1 MSKLKWKPGTM
12 LYPVPPVMVSCGD
25 MDNSNI
31 ITVAWTGIICTDPAM
46 TYVSIRKER
55 HSYDIIK
62 SKGEFVINLASSDL
76 VRIVDFCGVKSGRN
90 IDKFKECNLT
100 KEKATE
106 IDVPMIKECPISI
119 ECKVREIKELGT
131 HDMFM
136 AEILAVN
143 VDEKYLDETGRFDME
158 ACNLLA
164 YSHGQYYSLGQRLGK
179 FGFSVEKKRK
189 NKLKY
194 NSAL

>member
-12 LYPVPPVMVSCGD
+12 VYPLPPVMVSCGN
-25 MDNSNI
+25 MENSNI
-31 ITVAWTGIICTDPAM
+31 LTVAWTGIICTDPAM

-62 SKGEFVINLASSDL
+62 SSGEFVINLASADL
-76 VRIVDFCGVKSGRN
+76 ARTVDFCGVKSGRD

-100 KEKATE
+100 KEQGSE
-106 IDVPMIKECPISI
+106 ITVPMIKECPINI
-119 ECKVREIKELGT
+119 ECRVKEIKELGT

-164 YSHGQYYSLGQRLGK
+164 YSHGQYYALGERLGK
-179 FGFSVEKKRK
+179 FGFSVEKKK
-189 NKLKY
+189 NK
-194 NSAL
+194 

>member
-12 LYPVPPVMVSCGD
+12 IYPVPPVMVSCGD

-31 ITVAWTGIICTDPAM
+31 ITVAWTGIICTEPTM
-46 TYVSIRKER
+46 TYISIRKER
-55 HSYDIIK
+55 FSYDIIK

-76 VRIVDFCGVKSGRN
+76 ARVVDFCGVKSGKN

-100 KEKATE
+100 KEASTE
-106 IDVPMIKECPISI
+106 ISAPMIKECPISI
-119 ECKVREIKELGT
+119 ECRVKEIKELGT

-143 VDEKYLDETGRFDME
+143 VDDKYLDSTGRFDME
-158 ACNLLA
+158 ACDLLA
-164 YSHGQYYSLGQRLGK
+164 YSHGGYYSLGKKLGK
-179 FGFSVEKKRK
+179 FGFSVEKKK
-189 NKLKY
+189 Q
-194 NSAL
+194 

>member
-12 LYPVPPVMVSCGD
+12 IYPLPPALVSCGTI
-25 MDNSNI
+25 DNSNI
-31 ITVAWTGIICTDPAM
+31 LTVAWTGILCTDPAM

-55 HSYDIIK
+55 HSYNMIK
-62 SKGEFVINLASSDL
+62 DCGEFVINLASADL
-76 VRIVDFCGVKSGRN
+76 ARYVDYCGVKSGKN
-90 IDKFKECNLT
+90 VDKFKDCNFT
-100 KEKATE
+100 KEQGTE
-106 IDVPMIKECPISI
+106 TNVPMIKECPISI
-119 ECKVREIKELGT
+119 ECRVKEIRELGT

-164 YSHGQYYSLGQRLGK
+164 YSHGHYYKLGEKLGK
-179 FGFSVEKKRK
+179 FGFSVEKKGK
-189 NKLKY
+189 
-194 NSAL
+194 

>member
-12 LYPVPPVMVSCGD
+12 VYPVPPVMVSCGD
-25 MDNSNI
+25 MENSNI
-31 ITVAWTGIICTDPAM
+31 LTIAWTGIICTDPAM

-55 HSYDIIK
+55 FSYDIIK
-62 SKGEFVINLASSDL
+62 SKGEFVINLASGDL
-76 VRIVDFCGVKSGRN
+76 ARTVDYCGVRSGKD

-100 KEKATE
+100 KEAATE
-106 IDVPMIKECPISI
+106 VGCPMIKECPINI
-119 ECKVREIKELGT
+119 ECRVKEIKELGT

-143 VDEKYLDETGRFDME
+143 VDDKYLDETGRFDME

-164 YSHGQYYSLGQRLGK
+164 YSHGQYYSLGEKLGK
-179 FGFSVEKKRK
+179 FGFSVEKKNK
-189 NKLKY
+189 NK
-194 NSAL
+194 

>member
-12 LYPVPPVMVSCGD
+12 VYPLPPVMVSCGN
-25 MDNSNI
+25 MENSNI
-31 ITVAWTGIICTDPAM
+31 LTVAWTGIICTDPAM
-46 TYVSIRKER
+46 TYISIRKER

-62 SKGEFVINLASSDL
+62 SSGEFVINLASSDL
-76 VRIVDFCGVKSGRN
+76 ARTVDFCGVKSGRD
-90 IDKFKECNLT
+90 IDKFKECHLT
-100 KEKATE
+100 KEHGSE
-106 IDVPMIKECPISI
+106 VSVPMIKECPINI
-119 ECKVREIKELGT
+119 ECRVKEIKELGT

-164 YSHGQYYSLGQRLGK
+164 YSHGQYYTLGERLGK
-179 FGFSVEKKRK
+179 FGFSVEKKK
-189 NKLKY
+189 KK
-194 NSAL
+194 

>member
-12 LYPVPPVMVSCGD
+12 VYPLPPVMVSCGD
-25 MDNSNI
+25 IENSNI
-31 ITVAWTGIICTDPAM
+31 LTVAWTGIICTDPAM

-62 SKGEFVINLASSDL
+62 SSGEFVINLASADL
-76 VRIVDFCGVKSGRN
+76 ARSVDFCGVKSGRD

-100 KEKATE
+100 KEQGSE
-106 IDVPMIKECPISI
+106 VSVPMIKECPINI
-119 ECKVREIKELGT
+119 ECRVKEIKELGT
-131 HDMFM
+131 HDMFI

-143 VDEKYLDETGRFDME
+143 VDEKYLDKTGRFDME

-164 YSHGQYYSLGQRLGK
+164 YSHGQYYSLGERLGK
-179 FGFSVEKKRK
+179 FGFSVEKKK
-189 NKLKY
+189 NK
-194 NSAL
+194 

>member
-76 VRIVDFCGVKSGRN
+76 ARTVDFCGVKSGKN

-164 YSHGQYYSLGQRLGK
+164 YSHGQYYSLGERLGK
-179 FGFSVEKKRK
+179 FGFSVEKKK
-189 NKLKY
+189 
-194 NSAL
+194 

>member
-12 LYPVPPVMVSCGD
+12 VYPLPPVMVSCGD
-25 MDNSNI
+25 MENSNI
-31 ITVAWTGIICTDPAM
+31 LTIAWTGIICTDPAM

-55 HSYDIIK
+55 HSYNIIK
-62 SKGEFVINLASSDL
+62 SSGEFVINLASTNL
-76 VRIVDFCGVKSGRN
+76 ARAVDFCGVKSGKN

-100 KEKATE
+100 KEQCTE
-106 IDVPMIKECPISI
+106 VNAPMIKECPINI
-119 ECKVREIKELGT
+119 ECRVKEIKELGT

-143 VDEKYLDETGRFDME
+143 VDEKYLDATGRFDME

-164 YSHGQYYSLGQRLGK
+164 FSHGQYYSLGERLGK
-179 FGFSVEKKRK
+179 FGFSVEKKK
-189 NKLKY
+189 KK
-194 NSAL
+194 

>member
-12 LYPVPPVMVSCGD
+12 VYPLPPVMVSCGD
-25 MDNSNI
+25 MEHSNI
-31 ITVAWTGIICTDPAM
+31 LTVAWTGIICTDPAM
-46 TYVSIRKER
+46 TYISMRKER
-55 HSYDIIK
+55 YSYDIIK

-76 VRIVDFCGVKSGRN
+76 ARIVDFCGVKSGRN

-100 KEKATE
+100 KEPATE
-106 IDVPMIKECPISI
+106 VKAPMISQCPINI
-119 ECKVREIKELGT
+119 ECRVKEIKELGT

-164 YSHGQYYSLGQRLGK
+164 YSHGQYYSLGERLGK
-179 FGFSVEKKRK
+179 FGFSVEKK
-189 NKLKY
+189 NKDK
-194 NSAL
+194 

>member
-76 VRIVDFCGVKSGRN
+76 ARTVDFCGVKSGRN

-164 YSHGQYYSLGQRLGK
+164 YSHGQYYSLGERLGK
-179 FGFSVEKKRK
+179 FGFSVEKKK
-189 NKLKY
+189 
-194 NSAL
+194 

>member
-12 LYPVPPVMVSCGD
+12 VYPLPPVMVSCGNMED
-25 MDNSNI
+25 SNI
-31 ITVAWTGIICTDPAM
+31 LTVAWTGIICTDPAM

-55 HSYDIIK
+55 YSYDIIK
-62 SKGEFVINLASSDL
+62 NNGEFIINLASSDL
-76 VRIVDFCGVKSGRN
+76 ARTVDFCGVKSGRD

-100 KEKATE
+100 KEQASEVKA
-106 IDVPMIKECPISI
+106 PMIKECPINI
-119 ECKVREIKELGT
+119 ECRVKEIKELGT
-131 HDMFM
+131 HDMFI

-164 YSHGQYYSLGQRLGK
+164 YSHGQYYSLGERLGK
-179 FGFSVEKKRK
+179 FGFSVEKKK
-189 NKLKY
+189 KK
-194 NSAL
+194 